1 MVESPGAMTGL
12 TRRSLP
18 EQTRHL
24 LPSMSELTGEPVR
37 EISYCSMHHE
47 QPKANC
53 RSAFS
58 ISRSGFL
65 RTTLLVFQACQ
76 GGFGKACLALARWC
90 AQASASTT
98 AQSLRAVRSWLT
110 GPDGLTQATLLTQT
124 RAPSGERLQR
134 IWDSPINDFSPPP
147 ARAKADVHPHSHTR
161 CDDQIALD
169 RKLISGHTPPS
180 RML

>member
-18 EQTRHL
+18 EKTQHL

-37 EISYCSMHHE
+37 EIRYRSMHHE

-65 RTTLLVFQACQ
+65 RTSLLVFQARQ
-76 GGFGKACLALARWC
+76 GGFGKACRQRWSWGEASLEQDFAL
-90 AQASASTT
+90 STKK
-98 AQSLRAVRSWLT
+98 
-110 GPDGLTQATLLTQT
+110 
-124 RAPSGERLQR
+124 
-134 IWDSPINDFSPPP
+134 PIP
-147 ARAKADVHPHSHTR
+147 
-161 CDDQIALD
+161 
-169 RKLISGHTPPS
+169 
-180 RML
+180 